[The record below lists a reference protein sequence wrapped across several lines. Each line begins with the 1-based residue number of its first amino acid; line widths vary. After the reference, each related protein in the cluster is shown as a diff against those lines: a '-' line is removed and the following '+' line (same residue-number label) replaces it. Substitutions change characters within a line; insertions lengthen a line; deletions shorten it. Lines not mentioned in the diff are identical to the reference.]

1 MFGQVSNVS
10 FFCGLG
16 RETTIGNGWGHI
28 FDISMRMGG
37 IGPQGIL
44 FIQPKWLFFLN
55 GN

>member
-1 MFGQVSNVS
+1 MMFGQVSNVS

-44 FIQPKWLFFLN
+44 FPFSQNDSFFF
-55 GN
+55 